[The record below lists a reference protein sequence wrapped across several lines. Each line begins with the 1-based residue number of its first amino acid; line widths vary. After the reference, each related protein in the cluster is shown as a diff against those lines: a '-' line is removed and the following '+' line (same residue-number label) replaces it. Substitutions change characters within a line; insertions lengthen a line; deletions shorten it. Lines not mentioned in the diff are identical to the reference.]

1 MGDNELLQKILAE
14 VQDMNAEM
22 QGMKAEMQ
30 DMKAEMQGMKAEE
43 QSTKKDILEI
53 KQKINRIEVGQSEM
67 KRELFRIDR
76 KISDTYN
83 LALDALG
90 MSTENR
96 ELLEN
101 GTLHA

>member
-1 MGDNELLQKILAE
+1 MQDMKAE
-14 VQDMNAEM
+14 V
-22 QGMKAEMQ
+22 QGMKAEVQ
-30 DMKAEMQGMKAEE
+30 GMKAEMQGMKAEE

-90 MSTENR
+90 MSTETR
-96 ELLEN
+96 EWLEN

>member
-1 MGDNELLQKILAE
+1 MADNELLQKILT
-14 VQDMNAEM
+14 
-22 QGMKAEMQ
+22 EMQ
-30 DMKAEMQGMKAEE
+30 DMKAEMQN
-43 QSTKKDILEI
+43 QKKDILEI

-83 LALDALG
+83 LSLDALG

-96 ELLEN
+96 EWLES
-101 GTLHA
+101 GSLKA

>member
-1 MGDNELLQKILAE
+1 MGDSELLQKILAE
-14 VQDMNAEM
+14 VQ
-22 QGMKAEMQ
+22 GMKSEMQ
-30 DMKAEMQGMKAEE
+30 DMKAAVQTQKN
-43 QSTKKDILEI
+43 DILEI

-90 MSTENR
+90 MSEENR
-96 ELLEN
+96 KWLEN
-101 GTLHA
+101 GSLKA